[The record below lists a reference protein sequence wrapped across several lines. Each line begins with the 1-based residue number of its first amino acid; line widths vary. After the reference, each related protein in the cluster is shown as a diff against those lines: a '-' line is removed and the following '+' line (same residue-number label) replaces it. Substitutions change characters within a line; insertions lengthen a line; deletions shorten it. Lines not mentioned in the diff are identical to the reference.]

1 MSTTA
6 TPEERRLYI
15 REFLNNPGHHSLG
28 AVLAEISDGDDADDY
43 LDFGATLQIQD
54 CSRSVTLDFGVYG
67 QVGSQKDRDKLR
79 ADVQN
84 ARHKAEVL
92 KGAIYKFV
100 DMLDEALTDVEENL
114 NERDLAA
121 LATAKK
127 KAAKKAKK
135 KAAKKTQ
142 QEG

>member
-28 AVLAEISDGDDADDY
+28 AVLAEITDGDDADDY

-92 KGAIYKFV
+92 KGAIFQFV
-100 DMLDEALTDVEENL
+100 ELLDEALTDVEENL
-114 NERDLAA
+114 NTRDLLA
-121 LATAKK
+121 LAEAKK
-127 KAAKKAKK
+127 KAAKKAAKK
-135 KAAKKTQ
+135 AKKTQ

>member
-28 AVLAEISDGDDADDY
+28 AVLAEITDGDDADDY

-67 QVGSQKDRDKLR
+67 QTVTEEDREQLRKDLE
-79 ADVQN
+79 N
-84 ARHKAEVL
+84 ARAKADRL
-92 KGAIYKFV
+92 KGAVYLFIEK
-100 DMLDEALTDVEENL
+100 LDEALSDVETDL
-114 NERDLAA
+114 DKRDRK
-121 LATAKK
+121 AKKKAK
-127 KAAKKAKK
+127 KAAKK
-135 KAAKKTQ
+135 
-142 QEG
+142 G